1 MNFPSI
7 QNGFGQQNHIGIMN
21 PQVQPQQVPIQF
33 VPSIQNGFGQQN
45 HIRIENPLV
54 QPQQVPNQFVPSIQN
69 GFGQQNDIR
78 ITNPQVQPQQVLN
91 QFGPSIHNGFGQ
103 QNHIRMASPQVQPQ
117 QVPNQFGSLPTPMQV
132 DAAIWLQL
140 GNLTAQTNHLM
151 KGMKET
157 QTTKDNVVQ
166 ILVDLKEQMIRQ
178 QQSKKRKRRN
188 ERFGSRRKIGDGSN
202 GPPQQSDLIA
212 GVSADAIDSLK
223 DSICQWANLN
233 DKQLSTGRTDGNKGN
248 VMEQVV
254 NPAVKRMQGV

>member
-1 MNFPSI
+1 
-7 QNGFGQQNHIGIMN
+7 
-21 PQVQPQQVPIQF
+21 
-33 VPSIQNGFGQQN
+33 
-45 HIRIENPLV
+45 
-54 QPQQVPNQFVPSIQN
+54 
-69 GFGQQNDIR
+69 
-78 ITNPQVQPQQVLN
+78 
-91 QFGPSIHNGFGQ
+91 
-103 QNHIRMASPQVQPQ
+103 
-117 QVPNQFGSLPTPMQV
+117 MQV

-157 QTTKDNVVQ
+157 QTTKDNVVQILMDWKTTKDNVVQ

-223 DSICQWANLN
+223 DSISQWANLN